1 MPIEFRCTRCN
12 KLLRTG
18 DDTAGKQAKC
28 PECGTVMPIP
38 SSVPG
43 FSPAVA
49 GGPAPGGYGSAGAYA
64 PPESTNPY
72 QSPTSLAPEPVA
84 FAPAGEIRPTQVDF
98 GQVFS
103 RTWAIFSERWAP
115 CVGATLIWLLII
127 FVANGIQQAVLVA
140 SRAGNKDLAVII
152 AIQILVQFVFQVFA
166 IWLMLGVQ
174 LFMLSICRGEEA
186 RFGLLFAGGR
196 YLLPAVL
203 CNLLV
208 QLIVVAPAGLVVVAC
223 LAGGMPLFTAILC
236 GIPLTV
242 FPGWIF
248 AMMFLQAQFL
258 IIDRNAGVVEAMGG
272 SRDVMAGNKL
282 IAFAVLL
289 VAGILAGLFTLLT
302 CFTGALAAAP
312 YMMILT
318 AVLYLGVTGQ
328 PTMLDR
334 HVSYAGTYG
343 PTPSGQGG
351 TPFGA

>member
-38 SSVPG
+38 GPVPG
-43 FSPAVA
+43 FSSPAA

-64 PPESTNPY
+64 PPDSTNPY
-72 QSPTSLAPEPVA
+72 QSPTSLGPEPAA
-84 FAPAGEIRPTQVDF
+84 FAPAGEIRPTRIDF

-103 RTWAIFSERWAP
+103 RTWAIFTDRWAS
-115 CVGATLIWLLII
+115 CVGATLIWLLIM

-140 SRAGNKDLAVII
+140 SRAGNNDVAVSI

-166 IWLMLGVQ
+166 IWLMLGAQ
-174 LFMLSICRGEEA
+174 LFTLSICRGEEA

-208 QLIVVAPAGLVVVAC
+208 QLIVAAPAGLVIVAC
-223 LAGGMPLFTAILC
+223 LAGGMELPVAILC
-236 GIPLTV
+236 GLPLLLV
-242 FPGWIF
+242 PGWIF
-248 AMMFLQAQFL
+248 AMMFLQTQFL

-272 SRDVMAGNKL
+272 SRDVMAGNKAT
-282 IAFAVLL
+282 AFAVLL
-289 VAGILAGLFTLLT
+289 VAGILAGLFTMLT
-302 CFTGALAAAP
+302 CMIGGLAAAP

-334 HVSYAGTYG
+334 HVSYASPYG
-343 PTPSGQGG
+343 PAPSGQGG